1 MSTKR
6 RNHSPQF
13 KAKVALAALKNEE
26 TVAELSSRFGVHPT
40 MINNWKKALFEGAA
54 DIFGKNKKSAKQT
67 ESNMDDLYKEIG
79 KLKVENDFLS
89 KKLDL

>member
-26 TVAELSSRFGVHPT
+26 TVAELSNRFGVHPT
-40 MINNWKKALFEGAA
+40 MINNWKKALLEGAA
-54 DIFGKNKKSAKQT
+54 DIFGKNQKTAKQT
-67 ESNMDDLYKEIG
+67 ELTVDNLYKEIG
-79 KLKVENDFLS
+79 RLKVENDFLS
-89 KKLDL
+89 KALNL